1 MNCIYSDKY
10 IKNIKMKLNKDNFKI
25 IVDIYKMVRN
35 IILLFIILRT
45 TFLNEETINTI
56 APIFQ
61 EIIKV
66 FL

>member
-1 MNCIYSDKY
+1 
-10 IKNIKMKLNKDNFKI
+10 MKLNKDNFKI